1 MPLLSPLLVTLEAS
15 HPNPWRLTLRP
26 HPLAEFEDDYM
37 SLGSMITQARKSAG
51 LSIDDLSAATN
62 IRGPLLKEME
72 SDNFS
77 QCGGETYARGHIRNI
92 AIKLGVDPQIFI
104 SAFEEEQMHI
114 DRSMQ
119 DLFVENSVMKQPEE
133 ARKVSWK
140 VLASI
145 SIASLGIAGLVQII
159 VSNTSSPTVPT
170 PITSVS
176 ASPTA
181 SAQATPS
188 DEPTVST
195 GTGVEVVITASRA
208 KSWLFVSDA
217 SGRTLFSGQISAGA
231 TKTFSSD
238 ASLNMKIGNAGGVDL
253 VVNGKK
259 IDSIGADGE
268 VVSVSYGVD
277 S

>member
-1 MPLLSPLLVTLEAS
+1 
-15 HPNPWRLTLRP
+15 
-26 HPLAEFEDDYM
+26 M
-37 SLGSMITQARKSAG
+37 SLGSMISKARLDAR
-51 LSIDDLSAATN
+51 LSIEDLSASTN
-62 IRGPLLKEME
+62 IRPQLLRDIE
-72 SDNFS
+72 SNNFLT
-77 QCGGETYARGHIRNI
+77 CGGDTYARGHIRNI
-92 AIKLGVDPQIFI
+92 AQRLGVDPQIFLTV
-104 SAFEEEQMHI
+104 FEDEQMHV

-119 DLFVENSVMKQPEE
+119 DMLVETNAMRQPEE
-133 ARKVSWK
+133 ARKISRK
-140 VLASI
+140 VLATLSI
-145 SIASLGIAGLVQII
+145 GSLGIAGLVQII
-159 VSNTSSPTVPT
+159 VSNTSSPSVPA

-181 SAQATPS
+181 SAEPTPS

-259 IDSIGADGE
+259 IDSIGGDGE

>member
-1 MPLLSPLLVTLEAS
+1 MT
-15 HPNPWRLTLRP
+15 
-26 HPLAEFEDDYM
+26 
-37 SLGSMITQARKSAG
+37 LGSMISKARIDAR
-51 LSIDDLSAATN
+51 LSIEDLSASTN
-62 IRGPLLKEME
+62 IRPQLLRDIE
-72 SDNFS
+72 SNNFLT
-77 QCGGETYARGHIRNI
+77 CGGDTYARGHIRNI
-92 AIKLGVDPQIFI
+92 AQRLGVDPQIFLTV
-104 SAFEEEQMHI
+104 FEDEQMHV

-119 DLFVENSVMKQPEE
+119 DMLVETNAMRQPEE
-133 ARKVSWK
+133 ARKISWK
-140 VLASI
+140 VLATLSI
-145 SIASLGIAGLVQII
+145 GSLGIAGLVQII
-159 VSNTSSPTVPT
+159 VSNTSSPSVPA

-181 SAQATPS
+181 SAEPTPS

-238 ASLNMKIGNAGGVDL
+238 ASLNFKIGNAGGVDL

-259 IDSIGADGE
+259 IDSIGGDGE

>member
-1 MPLLSPLLVTLEAS
+1 MISKA
-15 HPNPWRLTLRP
+15 RL
-26 HPLAEFEDDYM
+26 D
-37 SLGSMITQARKSAG
+37 AR
-51 LSIDDLSAATN
+51 LSIEDLSASTN
-62 IRGPLLKEME
+62 IRPQLLRDIE
-72 SDNFS
+72 SNNFLT
-77 QCGGETYARGHIRNI
+77 CGGDTYARGHIRNI
-92 AIKLGVDPQIFI
+92 AQRLGVDPQIFLTV
-104 SAFEEEQMHI
+104 FEDEQLHV

-119 DLFVENSVMKQPEE
+119 DMLVETNAMRQPEE
-133 ARKVSWK
+133 VRKISWK
-140 VLASI
+140 VLATLSI
-145 SIASLGIAGLVQII
+145 GSLGIAGLVQII
-159 VSNTSSPTVPT
+159 VSNTSSPSVPA

-181 SAQATPS
+181 SAEPTPS

-231 TKTFSSD
+231 IKTFSSD
-238 ASLNMKIGNAGGVDL
+238 ASLNFKIGNAGGVDL

-259 IDSIGADGE
+259 IDSIGGDGE
-268 VVSVSYGVD
+268 VVSVSYGED